1 MMGRRFYTNVA
12 IGMDAARR
20 RETAISIRPR

>member
-12 IGMDAARR
+12 IGMDAPRG
-20 RETAISIRPR
+20 RETAVSIRPR